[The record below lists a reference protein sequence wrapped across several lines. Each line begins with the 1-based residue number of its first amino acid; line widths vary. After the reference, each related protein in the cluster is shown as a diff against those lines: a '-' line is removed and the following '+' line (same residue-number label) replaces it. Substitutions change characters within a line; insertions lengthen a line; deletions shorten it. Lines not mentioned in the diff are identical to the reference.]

1 MTVTS
6 ATSTA
11 AAATTSTTTAKST
24 KVASENNLLN
34 YNAFLKLFI
43 AQLKNQDPT
52 QPADS
57 ATYIAQLANFSNVE
71 QSIKTNAKLDEI
83 MTLSTLSQASNLI
96 GRTVTSAD
104 GETSGVVESLR
115 AVSGGT
121 VAVLKGGKEVTLGE
135 GVEVSG

>member
-1 MTVTS
+1 MTVTGVTS
-6 ATSTA
+6 ASS
-11 AAATTSTTTAKST
+11 AAATTQVKSNKTAQET
-24 KVASENNLLN
+24 NLLD

-43 AQLKNQDPT
+43 AELKNQDPT
-52 QPADS
+52 NPTDS
-57 ATYIAQLANFSNVE
+57 ATYLAQLANFSNVE

-104 GETSGVVESLR
+104 GETSGVVEALR

-121 VAVLKGGKEVTLGE
+121 VAVLKGGDEVTLAE
-135 GVEVSG
+135 GVRVS

>member
-1 MTVTS
+1 MTV
-6 ATSTA
+6 
-11 AAATTSTTTAKST
+11 AAATSASSAASTTTTKNTKSAQET
-24 KVASENNLLN
+24 NLLD
-34 YNAFLKLFI
+34 YNAFLTLFI

-52 QPADS
+52 NPTDS
-57 ATYIAQLANFSNVE
+57 ATYVAQLANFSNVE

-83 MTLSTLSQASNLI
+83 LTLSTLSQASNLI

-104 GETSGVVESLR
+104 GLTSGVVEALR

-135 GVEVSG
+135 GVKVS